1 MRNKINKKFQLGEV
15 LITKQLHDFVMKNN
29 VPILKYLRRH
39 SVCDWGDV
47 DDDEWLKNNDT
58 VDSSQPIIS
67 IYKFNDTKIFIIT
80 EADRTATTMR
90 LADDC

>member
-15 LITKQLHDFVMKNN
+15 LITKQLHDFVMKND

-39 SVCDWGDV
+39 SVCDWSDV
-47 DDDEWLKNNDT
+47 DDDEWLKNNDA